1 MNILVA
7 GATDRTR
14 RLARFIPAGWLRP
27 VAVTVWLGRRSFVVA
42 NATAG
47 RAATIGRLEA
57 EGGVMMR
64 KTPMTRGGRS
74 PGFARGAAA
83 LALGSVLVGAP
94 GALAQPAGGPPA
106 PAGGGAAAEPAVY
119 REVLDRYCVACHNQ
133 RTLAGGLALDAAD
146 LAQVGG
152 QAEQWEKVLRKLRT
166 RAMPPP
172 GRPRPAPAVYDAFG
186 AWLERS
192 LDQWA
197 ADHPDP
203 GRPAIHRLNRL
214 EYANA
219 VRDLLHLDIDGQALL
234 PADDLAFGFDNNA
247 DVLTVAPGLFARYLS
262 AARAVSRLAVADPS
276 IEPDVVRYPVSP
288 LLAQDGRMS
297 EDLPFGSR
305 GGAAVRHHFPRDG
318 DYELRIELRGNRGR
332 NEPQEIDVRLDGER
346 IALLRAG
353 RWPEGAPAEAPAAAA
368 GGDELAVRFAARAGT
383 RLVSVS
389 FLDRTMAPEGVAPA
403 RLPLWTFST
412 GRGYVEPMALDGF
425 EIEGPW
431 DAEAAGAAPAG
442 AAAGGRGVFLDAEA
456 AGAAPAAP
464 GRRGVFPAAE
474 AAGAAPAGA
483 AAGGRGVFLCEPAG
497 AADEEACAERILEAL
512 ARRAFHRPVTDDDV
526 QALLAF
532 YREGREQG
540 GFRAGVR
547 RAIESILVD
556 PEFLFRIERD
566 PPGAA
571 PGTAY
576 RLSGVELAARLSFF
590 LWASIPDD
598 ELLDAAVAGR
608 LSDPRALEAQVRR
621 MLADERAETLV
632 TSFAAQWLHLRRM
645 RTVAPDV
652 NAFPAFDENL
662 REALIRETELFVASQ
677 LRDDR
682 SVVEML
688 TADYTF
694 VNERLARHY
703 GIPGVYGS
711 RFRRVKWNDD
721 RRRGLLGQGSILTV
735 TSLATRTSP
744 VVRGKWILENL
755 LGAPPP
761 PPPPDVPELPE
772 RAAGGEAA
780 SLRARLEAHRA
791 NPVCSNCHARM
802 DPLGFALE
810 NFDAVGRWRETD
822 AGGAPIDASGAL
834 PDGAV
839 FDGLPALRGVLHGR
853 RDEFVAAVTEKLL
866 TYALGR
872 GVEHYDRPAIRAIVR
887 EAARDDYR
895 WSSIVLGIARS
906 LPFQMRRS
914 ES

>member
-1 MNILVA
+1 
-7 GATDRTR
+7 
-14 RLARFIPAGWLRP
+14 
-27 VAVTVWLGRRSFVVA
+27 
-42 NATAG
+42 
-47 RAATIGRLEA
+47 
-57 EGGVMMR
+57 MR
-64 KTPMTRGGRS
+64 KTPTARAGRS
-74 PGFARGAAA
+74 PGFAHGAAA

-94 GALAQPAGGPPA
+94 AAIAQPARGQSPGD
-106 PAGGGAAAEPAVY
+106 GAAEPAVY
-119 REVLDRYCVACHNQ
+119 REVLDRYCVACHNR
-133 RTLAGGLALDAAD
+133 RTLAGGLALDAVD
-146 LAQVGG
+146 LARVGG
-152 QAEQWEKVLRKLRT
+152 QAERWEKVLQKLRT

-172 GRPRPAPAVYDAFG
+172 GRPRPAAAVYDAFG

-219 VRDLLHLDIDGQALL
+219 VRDLLHLEVDGQALL
-234 PADDLAFGFDNNA
+234 PADDLAYGFDNNA

-262 AARAVSRLAVADPS
+262 AARTVSRLAVGDPA
-276 IEPDVVRYPVSP
+276 IERDVVRYPVSP
-288 LLAQDGRMS
+288 LLVQDGRMS
-297 EDLPFGSR
+297 DDLPFGSR

-318 DYELRIELRGNRGR
+318 DYELRIELRPNRGR
-332 NEPQEIDVRLDGER
+332 TEPQQIDVRLDGER
-346 IALLRAG
+346 VALLRAG
-353 RWPEGAPAEAPAAAA
+353 RWPEGAPAGAPPSAASE
-368 GGDELAVRFAARAGT
+368 GLAVRFPARAGT

-389 FLDRTMAPEGVAPA
+389 FRDRAMVPEGVAPA

-412 GRGYVEPMALDGF
+412 GRGYVERMALDAF

-431 DAEAAGAAPAG
+431 
-442 AAAGGRGVFLDAEA
+442 GVDEA
-456 AGAAPAAP
+456 AGAAPAAT
-464 GRRGVFPAAE
+464 
-474 AAGAAPAGA
+474 A
-483 AAGGRGVFLCEPAG
+483 AARRIFLCEPRS
-497 AADEEACAERILEAL
+497 AADEETCATRIVETL

-526 QALLAF
+526 QPLLAF
-532 YREGREQG
+532 YREGREEG

-547 RAIESILVD
+547 RALESILVD

-571 PGTAY
+571 SATAY

-598 ELLDAAVAGR
+598 ELLAAAVAGR
-608 LSDPRALEAQVRR
+608 LSDPQVLEAQVRR

-662 REALIRETELFVASQ
+662 REALIRETELFVGSQ

-682 SVVEML
+682 SVVELL

-711 RFRRVKWNDD
+711 RFRRVTWNDD

-744 VVRGKWILENL
+744 VVRGKWILENM

-772 RAAGGEAA
+772 PSEGAETA

-791 NPVCSNCHARM
+791 NPVCSACHARM

-839 FDGLPALRGVLHGR
+839 FDGLPALRGVLLDR
-853 RDEFVAAVTEKLL
+853 RAEFVATVAEKLL
-866 TYALGR
+866 TYAIGR
-872 GVEHYDRPAIRAIVR
+872 GIEHRDRPAVRAVVR

-895 WSSIVLGIARS
+895 WSSVVLGVVRS

-914 ES
+914 AS